1 MKRCEEIEKENGL
14 FIVIDVSE
22 ITVIIVVVL
31 PFLCCCRERER
42 ERAIAKGLKPGPRN
56 ERNAATFPST

>member
-42 ERAIAKGLKPGPRN
+42 ESYSQGTQARSK
-56 ERNAATFPST
+56 E